1 MMGVVG
7 EEVEAAGRAGQEFAR
22 EAWMEFPRIQYNLVS
37 FPILFVE
44 D

>member
-7 EEVEAAGRAGQEFAR
+7 VEVEAAGRAGQEFAR
-22 EAWMEFPRIQYNLVS
+22 EAWVEFFRIKNNFVS
-37 FPILFVE
+37 FPIFFVE